1 MKEIRNTNQ
10 VVVNNNCS
18 SEELKILEKLNKLG
32 MLKTNKKRKPRM
44 EAQIAPQM
52 LQPGLPLGMGRI
64 PTPLIRE
71 QAPTEALTRASIDE
85 INRQTAT
92 NLATQRQQLVD
103 EVRAIRTD
111 RFPEPQRFRPNVEVE
126 TPFTGVEGQGD
137 AEKQSIGEQVDTKED
152 QGDFTQVGSSEAS
165 AKSNVDVTAEG
176 YGFAPEK
183 EDVWARLERRYPE
196 EALGARFSGLG
207 FSDNSNTGIRVVKND
222 PNEKKLSEMAM
233 KYRPRIQ
240 GIGIQSKVTPEPQ
253 AQPQAQAQPVEKP
266 KPKAKAK
273 PKKDIV
279 FEEVDEL

>member
-1 MKEIRNTNQ
+1 MKGIKNTNQ
-10 VVVNNNCS
+10 VVVNNNINS
-18 SEELKILEKLNKLG
+18 AELKILDKLKSYGL
-32 MLKTNKKRKPRM
+32 LKTNKKRKPREYTQM
-44 EAQIAPQM
+44 APQL
-52 LQPGLPLGMGRI
+52 LQQGLAPGMPIM

-92 NLATQRQQLVD
+92 NLAAQRQQLVD
-103 EVRAIRTD
+103 EIRAMRTD
-111 RFPEPQRFRPNVEVE
+111 RFQEPQRFRANVAIK
-126 TPFTGVEGQGD
+126 TPFSDVEGQGD
-137 AEKQSIGEQVDTKED
+137 AVKQGVGEPIDIKED
-152 QGDFTQVGSSEAS
+152 QGDFTQVGSSKAS
-165 AKSNVDVTAEG
+165 AESNIDVTAEPTSI
-176 YGFAPEK
+176 FVPEK

-207 FSDNSNTGIRVVKND
+207 LSDNSNTGIRVVKND

-240 GIGIQSKVTPEPQ
+240 GIGLQSKVTPEP
-253 AQPQAQAQPVEKP
+253 VEKPKP

-273 PKKDIV
+273 PRQDIV